1 MSKGIL
7 KVEGI
12 RCDNPAC
19 GYENIDVQP
28 HQYQSWVNQPCPICG
43 EVILTENDFNL
54 YKLLMA
60 TTTIAN
66 GLDSNDES
74 ELPTEVGKIYT
85 PQAKNSN
92 D

>member
-12 RCDNPAC
+12 RCDNPTC

-28 HQYQSWVNQPCPICG
+28 HQYQSWVNQPCPMCG
-43 EVILTENDFNL
+43 TVMLTESDFNL

-74 ELPTEVGKIYT
+74 ELPAEVGKIYT